1 MVNIL
6 NKDVSDPNPAVRST
20 AITTICSL
28 PILLPHAQPAIERGL
43 EDSSV
48 GVRVSAVTG
57 VGKVWRHSPS
67 FCQQSGLVN
76 RLYQILRDPDPSVVT
91 FTLQTLNI
99 VLQKE
104 GGVRVNKKMVRY
116 LLANIVHYGEKEF
129 CFVLDY
135 LNIPDM
141 DQDLRLEILNVLD
154 PFLEKQDGNV
164 VLSVVK
170 LFSQL
175 VNGNVNMKASLIKRI
190 TPIFIEFLKS
200 SSHREF
206 NHNMLSF
213 LDSADWEYKRPFRS
227 HYKVFLVK
235 PKDTE
240 KVKVQKVNFIAEL
253 VDENSSMD
261 ILNYQLNL
269 LPQNEILNSAI
280 FSSIV
285 KICLKEKSC
294 CYIHGIVNLEI
305 LIKTDTSLYLAN
317 ILSNL
322 KDLELKEN
330 LELGEDRIR
339 QFVKTI
345 IQHIQ
350 IDSLSFEQMSSLFYV
365 LDHFSEDI
373 PNSPYILEDVLESDK
388 SAWPPVL
395 YCNFLSC
402 SYHVFLKHPPTMQ
415 IILGNIL

>member
-1 MVNIL
+1 MV
-6 NKDVSDPNPAVRST
+6 V
-20 AITTICSL
+20 
-28 PILLPHAQPAIERGL
+28 
-43 EDSSV
+43 
-48 GVRVSAVTG
+48 
-57 VGKVWRHSPS
+57 
-67 FCQQSGLVN
+67 
-76 RLYQILRDPDPSVVT
+76 
-91 FTLQTLNI
+91 
-99 VLQKE
+99 
-104 GGVRVNKKMVRY
+104 
-116 LLANIVHYGEKEF
+116 
-129 CFVLDY
+129 
-135 LNIPDM
+135 
-141 DQDLRLEILNVLD
+141 
-154 PFLEKQDGNV
+154 
-164 VLSVVK
+164 
-170 LFSQL
+170 
-175 VNGNVNMKASLIKRI
+175 
-190 TPIFIEFLKS
+190 
-200 SSHREF
+200 
-206 NHNMLSF
+206 
-213 LDSADWEYKRPFRS
+213 
-227 HYKVFLVK
+227 
-235 PKDTE
+235 
-240 KVKVQKVNFIAEL
+240 
-253 VDENSSMD
+253 
-261 ILNYQLNL
+261 
-269 LPQNEILNSAI
+269 
-280 FSSIV
+280 
-285 KICLKEKSC
+285 LKEKSC